1 MRRHLL
7 SGGARFSLLSGWIG
21 CKVSMFAKL
30 GTTFDAY
37 PFVGLSLILSM
48 AAVLQAPVILMSKN
62 RKRTATAW
70 RPGSTMRST

>member
-1 MRRHLL
+1 
-7 SGGARFSLLSGWIG
+7 
-21 CKVSMFAKL
+21 MFAKL